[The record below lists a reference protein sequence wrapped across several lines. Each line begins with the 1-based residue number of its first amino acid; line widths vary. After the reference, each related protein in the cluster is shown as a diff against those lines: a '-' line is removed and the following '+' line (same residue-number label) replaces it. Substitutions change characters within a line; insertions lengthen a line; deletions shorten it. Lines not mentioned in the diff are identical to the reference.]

1 MSVQDYG
8 SSLIDLLSMFLTF
21 LLGYNTLASKK
32 VNLIGGDRMKES
44 DQILELVRQ
53 NNGVITTAMVVNEGF
68 SRGSLKYLADIG
80 RLEHAARGVYTLPEA
95 WEDEFF
101 NIQSRYKRGI
111 YSLDTALFLCDLTD
125 RTPVRFHMTFPS
137 TYNLTNPKKDG
148 IVCSGSKEP
157 FYSLGVTNLPTPG
170 RNTVKGY
177 CAERTLCDILKP
189 KNHTDIQ
196 LVSDAFKRYAARK
209 DKNIPLL
216 SEFAKVLRVEE
227 RLRSYLEVLL

>member
-1 MSVQDYG
+1 MSNIVFTPA
-8 SSLIDLLSMFLTF
+8 SLIDLLSVFLTF
-21 LLGYNTLASKK
+21 LLGYITLASKK

-95 WEDEFF
+95 WEDEFI

-125 RTPVRFHMTFPS
+125 RTPVR
-137 TYNLTNPKKDG
+137 
-148 IVCSGSKEP
+148 
-157 FYSLGVTNLPTPG
+157 
-170 RNTVKGY
+170 TVLQSW
-177 CAERTLCDILKP
+177 C
-189 KNHTDIQ
+189 N
-196 LVSDAFKRYAARK
+196 
-209 DKNIPLL
+209 
-216 SEFAKVLRVEE
+216 
-227 RLRSYLEVLL
+227 